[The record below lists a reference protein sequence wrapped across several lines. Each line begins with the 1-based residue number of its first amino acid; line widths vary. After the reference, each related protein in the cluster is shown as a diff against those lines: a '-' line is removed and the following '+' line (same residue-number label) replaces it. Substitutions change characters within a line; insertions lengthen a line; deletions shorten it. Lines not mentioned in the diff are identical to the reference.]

1 MIQELANRINTFD
14 YYFEMSDDASKFN
27 QGSSE
32 QYLIN
37 TQLQKMDD
45 FTLEALRE
53 LITKDL
59 TLINR
64 YFDAI

>member
-1 MIQELANRINTFD
+1 MIQELAHRINTFD

-27 QGSSE
+27 SGSHE

-59 TLINR
+59 TLTNR

>member
-27 QGSSE
+27 SGSHE

-45 FTLEALRE
+45 FALEALRE

-59 TLINR
+59 TLTNR
-64 YFDAI
+64 YFNAI

>member
-27 QGSSE
+27 SGSNE

-59 TLINR
+59 TLTNR
-64 YFDAI
+64 YFNAI

>member
-59 TLINR
+59 TLTNR

>member
-1 MIQELANRINTFD
+1 MIQELAHRINTFD

-27 QGSSE
+27 SGDHE

-37 TQLQKMDD
+37 TQLGKMDD
-45 FTLEALRE
+45 FTLEAIRE

-59 TLINR
+59 MLVNR
-64 YFDAI
+64 YFNAI

>member
-1 MIQELANRINTFD
+1 MIKELAHRINTFD

-27 QGSSE
+27 SGSNE

-59 TLINR
+59 TLTNR
-64 YFDAI
+64 YFNAI

>member
-1 MIQELANRINTFD
+1 MLQNLT
-14 YYFEMSDDASKFN
+14 
-27 QGSSE
+27 QGSNE

-59 TLINR
+59 TLTNR

>member
-1 MIQELANRINTFD
+1 MIKELAHRINTFD

-27 QGSSE
+27 SGSNE

-45 FTLEALRE
+45 FTLRSPQR
-53 LITKDL
+53 
-59 TLINR
+59 INHQR
-64 YFDAI
+64 LNPNK